1 MNKALLQQDVQSFI
15 KENAGLDIS
24 KLLLKG
30 SPFKKVTASE
40 LATQITARKKAE
52 KKLPTWYSSSNIIY
66 PPGLNLEQT
75 SSEVTARYKAQLIK
89 GESLIDLTGGLGIDS
104 FFLAEKFEQLT
115 HCEKDSSLS
124 EIATH
129 NFKELGAK
137 NITTVTGDSLEFLRS
152 STNKFDWIYIDPA
165 RRDDYGGKI
174 FLLEQCTPNV
184 PLNLNLFFEK
194 AQRILIKTSPLLDLK
209 AGLGELEQVK
219 EIHIVAVDNDVKEL
233 IWLLEPGTTGKV
245 RLKTTNFRKH
255 DIQEFEADF
264 SKLTIEPVL
273 NEPGTFLYE
282 PNAAIMK
289 SGLFGE
295 LSLQTG
301 TAKLHAN
308 SHLYTSNSLFDFPG
322 RRFKIVDVLPYNRK
336 LLKKDPRLK
345 KANITTRNFP
355 KSVEAI
361 RKELKIEDGG
371 TVYAFFTTNLHNE
384 KVVLLCEKV

>member
-1 MNKALLQQDVQSFI
+1 M
-15 KENAGLDIS
+15 DIS